1 VKLAFITPRYGA
13 DLTTGPEH
21 ACRLLAEHIG
31 HRHDIDVLTTCAR
44 DVRTWKN
51 EYPEGPDRV
60 RGVRVRRFPVTE
72 REPDPSALDRL
83 ATRLL
88 AEPHSRAEEHEWMR
102 RKGPWAPGLL
112 DHLKRQQRNYEAL
125 VYFGLMTATT
135 VFGLPLA
142 PEHSVL
148 FPHVD
153 LKPTLRL
160 GLWPELL
167 LMPRALGLLSTSER
181 RILHNYV
188 RVQPHHEELVG
199 IGIEPSPQHTYPR
212 HQQDPSDVLVTS
224 DDDVPGDAEPVVEE
238 SHLSARGMPFRRRH
252 RLYGPIALYGGRVEP
267 DNGCQEMLE
276 YFDGYAST
284 DGDLSLVLMGVKMMR
299 VPDEPYLRQA
309 GMLPERERMIAFEA
323 ADITIAPAP
332 DDLLAQSVLESMAV
346 GTPVLASA
354 RNASA
359 VAHCRRANAGLFY
372 ENREEFVEALRLMAR
387 SADLRERLG
396 EAGRR
401 YVDQHYRW
409 DAVIGRFERLIGR
422 VR

>member
-1 VKLAFITPRYGA
+1 VKLAFVTPRYGA

-44 DVRTWKN
+44 DARTWKN
-51 EYPEGPDRV
+51 EYAEGPDRM

-88 AEPHSRAEEHEWMR
+88 AEPHSRAEELEWVR

-112 DHLKRQQRNYEAL
+112 DHLKRQHRTYDAI

-135 VFGLPLA
+135 VFGLPVA

-160 GLWPELL
+160 GLWSELL

-212 HQQDPSDVLVTS
+212 HQQDPSDVITTE
-224 DDDVPGDAEPVVEE
+224 DEVPGDGEPAVEE
-238 SHLSARGMPFRRRH
+238 SHFVGRGMPFRRRH
-252 RLYGPIALYGGRVEP
+252 RLYGSIALYGGRVEP
-267 DNGCQEMLE
+267 GNGCQEMLE
-276 YFDGYAST
+276 YFDGYASS
-284 DGDLSLVLMGVKMMR
+284 DGDVSLVLMGAKMMR

-309 GMLPERERMIAFEA
+309 GMLADRERMIAFEA
-323 ADITIAPAP
+323 ADVTIAPAP
-332 DDLLAQSVLESMAV
+332 DDLLAQPVLESMAV

-372 ENREEFVEALRLMAR
+372 ENRDEFVEALRLIAR
-387 SADLRERLG
+387 NSELRERLG

-409 DAVIGRFERLIGR
+409 DAVIARFEKLIGR